1 MDPSRSERIQELF
14 AAAIEHPAGERE
26 AYVIDSV
33 ADLELRAELLSLV
46 KAHEGRGSLD
56 SIAEHLASSAS
67 TEHVERLRAALGDRY
82 DIARL
87 IGRGGMAHVYL
98 AEDLKHHR
106 FVALKVLKP
115 GLVPV
120 LGPERFMRE
129 IDIAAQLAHPN
140 ILPLFDS
147 GSADGLLYF
156 VMPYVEGETLRSRL
170 DRDGKLPADEAVQIA
185 REIADALAYAH
196 GRGLIHRDIKPENI
210 LFQAG
215 HAVIS
220 DFGIARAIG
229 EGEGENITE
238 SGMVVGTRAYMSPEQ
253 AMGAKSLDARTD
265 IYALG
270 CVLHEMLTGH
280 PPAAGMTAIRMEPVV
295 SDSLAHVVRRSVEPD
310 PDDRYATAT
319 ELAAALN
326 SSKSARPRR
335 NRAVIVAA
343 AALAVAGGLTAA
355 LLGGFGRSA
364 ASAPDPQVI
373 VVLPFRV
380 TGTDTTLGS
389 GVAELLATEFTGEGA
404 PRAVDPAAVWR
415 SWRASQH
422 STKEGAMRLA
432 ASLGAGRVLSG
443 SMVGSGSRLTLS
455 AVIYAVPDGRE
466 VARPDPVS
474 GPADSLPLLVRRV
487 TASLLTG
494 ARSGDPDA
502 RDPGTYSAA
511 ALRHYLA
518 GQAAQHRGS
527 YPEAR
532 HFFEQAL
539 ALDSDFTLASLAAVL
554 TARWAGGAG
563 PETPRHRRLAW
574 TQRRRLSPRDQ
585 ALLMLELGER
595 YPERTPT
602 AEQLVAAE
610 RGAANYPDNIELWE
624 ELADK
629 YFHSGLQL
637 GFPDAPERAGA
648 AFRRALALDS
658 TFSSALFHLFDLAA
672 ARGDTAE
679 ARSWGARYLATAP
692 STEFAIGVRWRLAAM
707 SRDGATIERLVQEV
721 ERGTVRMAWVIV
733 TGELWD
739 SIGMAQ
745 ADRLLAAARRNTGTQ
760 ADRDVVN
767 ELTGLIEFNRGRP
780 GAARGTAM
788 GLQVLEWLYGEG
800 DSVAAAADARLYDRL
815 AGAAP
820 AATPDERAR
829 QYRAACF
836 AGQWRAW
843 HPQPAL
849 AHRAIER
856 LSRAAAVPDSGRT
869 VAEARTCAAALR
881 AAVAV
886 RSDAADAD
894 AMTARFDSVIRSG
907 PVHRRATFNSPSM
920 LDWELL
926 LLSRLYESRGDD
938 SAALA
943 AVRRR
948 NMWETYPRS
957 PFLTA
962 SLRREGDLAMRLGDR
977 EGAIRA
983 YRWYLTLMKDPDPAL
998 VPRRNAVEVKVA
1010 QLRRSQPR
1018 TTR

>member
-1 MDPSRSERIQELF
+1 
-14 AAAIEHPAGERE
+14 
-26 AYVIDSV
+26 
-33 ADLELRAELLSLV
+33 
-46 KAHEGRGSLD
+46 
-56 SIAEHLASSAS
+56 
-67 TEHVERLRAALGDRY
+67 
-82 DIARL
+82 
-87 IGRGGMAHVYL
+87 
-98 AEDLKHHR
+98 
-106 FVALKVLKP
+106 
-115 GLVPV
+115 
-120 LGPERFMRE
+120 
-129 IDIAAQLAHPN
+129 
-140 ILPLFDS
+140 
-147 GSADGLLYF
+147 
-156 VMPYVEGETLRSRL
+156 
-170 DRDGKLPADEAVQIA
+170 
-185 REIADALAYAH
+185 
-196 GRGLIHRDIKPENI
+196 
-210 LFQAG
+210 
-215 HAVIS
+215 
-220 DFGIARAIG
+220 
-229 EGEGENITE
+229 
-238 SGMVVGTRAYMSPEQ
+238 
-253 AMGAKSLDARTD
+253 
-265 IYALG
+265 
-270 CVLHEMLTGH
+270 
-280 PPAAGMTAIRMEPVV
+280 MTAIRMEPVV
-295 SDSLAHVVRRSVEPD
+295 SDSLTHVVCRAVEPD
-310 PDDRYATAT
+310 PDDRYATAA
-319 ELAAALN
+319 ELAVALN
-326 SSKSARPRR
+326 SSKSAQPRR

-518 GQAAQHRGS
+518 GQAAQRRGS

-610 RGAANYPDNIELWE
+610 RGAL
-624 ELADK
+624 
-629 YFHSGLQL
+629 
-637 GFPDAPERAGA
+637 
-648 AFRRALALDS
+648 
-658 TFSSALFHLFDLAA
+658 
-672 ARGDTAE
+672 
-679 ARSWGARYLATAP
+679 
-692 STEFAIGVRWRLAAM
+692 
-707 SRDGATIERLVQEV
+707 
-721 ERGTVRMAWVIV
+721 RMAWVIV

-800 DSVAAAADARLYDRL
+800 DSVAAAADARGYDRL

-843 HPQPAL
+843 HPQPAPAHL
-849 AHRAIER
+849 ATAR
-856 LSRAAAVPDSGRT
+856 LSRAPAVPHSG
-869 VAEARTCAAALR
+869 
-881 AAVAV
+881 
-886 RSDAADAD
+886 
-894 AMTARFDSVIRSG
+894 
-907 PVHRRATFNSPSM
+907 
-920 LDWELL
+920 
-926 LLSRLYESRGDD
+926 
-938 SAALA
+938 
-943 AVRRR
+943 
-948 NMWETYPRS
+948 
-957 PFLTA
+957 
-962 SLRREGDLAMRLGDR
+962 
-977 EGAIRA
+977 
-983 YRWYLTLMKDPDPAL
+983 
-998 VPRRNAVEVKVA
+998 
-1010 QLRRSQPR
+1010 
-1018 TTR
+1018 

>member
-310 PDDRYATAT
+310 PDDRYATAA
-319 ELAAALN
+319 ELAVALN

-343 AALAVAGGLTAA
+343 AALAVAGGLTTA

-404 PRAVDPAAVWR
+404 PRAVDPTPCGAAGVSR
-415 SWRASQH
+415 SIPRRKVPCGWPRAS
-422 STKEGAMRLA
+422 A
-432 ASLGAGRVLSG
+432 
-443 SMVGSGSRLTLS
+443 
-455 AVIYAVPDGRE
+455 PDG
-466 VARPDPVS
+466 
-474 GPADSLPLLVRRV
+474 
-487 TASLLTG
+487 
-494 ARSGDPDA
+494 
-502 RDPGTYSAA
+502 
-511 ALRHYLA
+511 
-518 GQAAQHRGS
+518 
-527 YPEAR
+527 
-532 HFFEQAL
+532 
-539 ALDSDFTLASLAAVL
+539 
-554 TARWAGGAG
+554 
-563 PETPRHRRLAW
+563 
-574 TQRRRLSPRDQ
+574 
-585 ALLMLELGER
+585 
-595 YPERTPT
+595 
-602 AEQLVAAE
+602 
-610 RGAANYPDNIELWE
+610 
-624 ELADK
+624 
-629 YFHSGLQL
+629 
-637 GFPDAPERAGA
+637 
-648 AFRRALALDS
+648 
-658 TFSSALFHLFDLAA
+658 
-672 ARGDTAE
+672 
-679 ARSWGARYLATAP
+679 
-692 STEFAIGVRWRLAAM
+692 
-707 SRDGATIERLVQEV
+707 
-721 ERGTVRMAWVIV
+721 
-733 TGELWD
+733 
-739 SIGMAQ
+739 
-745 ADRLLAAARRNTGTQ
+745 
-760 ADRDVVN
+760 
-767 ELTGLIEFNRGRP
+767 
-780 GAARGTAM
+780 
-788 GLQVLEWLYGEG
+788 
-800 DSVAAAADARLYDRL
+800 
-815 AGAAP
+815 
-820 AATPDERAR
+820 
-829 QYRAACF
+829 C
-836 AGQWRAW
+836 
-843 HPQPAL
+843 
-849 AHRAIER
+849 
-856 LSRAAAVPDSGRT
+856 
-869 VAEARTCAAALR
+869 
-881 AAVAV
+881 
-886 RSDAADAD
+886 
-894 AMTARFDSVIRSG
+894 
-907 PVHRRATFNSPSM
+907 
-920 LDWELL
+920 
-926 LLSRLYESRGDD
+926 
-938 SAALA
+938 
-943 AVRRR
+943 
-948 NMWETYPRS
+948 
-957 PFLTA
+957 
-962 SLRREGDLAMRLGDR
+962 
-977 EGAIRA
+977 
-983 YRWYLTLMKDPDPAL
+983 
-998 VPRRNAVEVKVA
+998 
-1010 QLRRSQPR
+1010 
-1018 TTR
+1018 

>member
-115 GLVPV
+115 GLVPA

-170 DRDGKLPADEAVQIA
+170 DRDGNLPADEAVQIA

-229 EGEGENITE
+229 EGEGESITE

-295 SDSLAHVVRRSVEPD
+295 WDSLARVVCRSVEPD
-310 PDDRYATAT
+310 PDDRYATAA
-319 ELAAALN
+319 ELAVALN

-355 LLGGFGRSA
+355 LLG
-364 ASAPDPQVI
+364 
-373 VVLPFRV
+373 
-380 TGTDTTLGS
+380 
-389 GVAELLATEFTGEGA
+389 
-404 PRAVDPAAVWR
+404 VDPAAVWR

-829 QYRAACF
+829 QYRAVCF

-843 HPQPAL
+843 HGQPAL

-894 AMTARFDSVIRSG
+894 AMIARFDSVIRSG